1 MEEYRW
7 ARRQR
12 HAFSNFVSAQF
23 LDRSRLSTQPTS
35 PANSATNANPPTG
48 FLASFHYRSFRFQ
61 WTSDGMYNSG
71 QEMEALMLSWF
82 ILTETG
88 SPFLVGLLGA
98 LRFGGTLGGP
108 FYGLLGDRMDRR
120 KLLIMNRGLIAL
132 LASVTFLLAF
142 TDLFEAWHAFVIALL
157 LGAGRMMD
165 NVVRQSLIA
174 DVVPRVN
181 LLNAVG
187 LSRTMQDGAKIAGA
201 IAGGVLLARLGLGNA
216 YIIVIGLYASATL
229 IALGIS
235 IAERT
240 STAKAKNP
248 LSDLK
253 SGLTY
258 IKDNDAIVGMMFL
271 AMLVNLTTF
280 PMTNGLMPVMARDVF
295 NSDEE
300 GLAALLSAA
309 AIGAALGSVSLAAL
323 GRTRRSGRV
332 MLIGIVVWHLAIL
345 VLAQVESFP
354 VALVVLVVVG
364 ACSSAS
370 MVSMSALLLT
380 TTNTQFR
387 GRVMGVRSLAVWTL
401 QPGLLFGGYMA
412 GRFDIAFTFTVMG
425 ILGLVLVAFA
435 IIRWPGIWRDVPNA

>member
-1 MEEYRW
+1 
-7 ARRQR
+7 
-12 HAFSNFVSAQF
+12 
-23 LDRSRLSTQPTS
+23 
-35 PANSATNANPPTG
+35 
-48 FLASFHYRSFRFQ
+48 
-61 WTSDGMYNSG
+61 
-71 QEMEALMLSWF
+71 MLSWF
-82 ILTETG
+82 VLTETG

-120 KLLIMNRGLIAL
+120 KLLITNRGLIAL
-132 LASVTFLLAF
+132 LASITFILAA
-142 TDLFEAWHAFVIALL
+142 TGLFEAWHAFVIALL

-165 NVVRQSLIA
+165 NVIRQSLLA
-174 DVVPRVN
+174 DVVPRAT

-201 IAGGVLLARLGLGNA
+201 VAGGVLLARLGLGNA
-216 YIIVIGLYASATL
+216 YLVVMGLYTTATL
-229 IALGIS
+229 IAFGVS
-235 IAERT
+235 IAQRA
-240 STAKAKNP
+240 STAHSKNP

-253 SGLTY
+253 SGLDY
-258 IKDNDAIVGMMFL
+258 IKDNDAIMGIMFL

-309 AIGAALGSVSLAAL
+309 AIGAGLGSVTLAAL

-332 MLIGIVVWHLAIL
+332 MVVGIVVWHLAIL
-345 VLAQVESFP
+345 VMAHVTNFPLA
-354 VALVVLVVVG
+354 LLVLVVVG

-380 TTNTQFR
+380 TTDIEFR

-401 QPGLLFGGYMA
+401 QPGLLVGGYLA
-412 GRFDIAFTFTVMG
+412 GRFDVSLTFTIMG
-425 ILGLVLVAFA
+425 IVGLVLVAFA
-435 IIRWPGIWRDVPNA
+435 IVRWPGLWRDVPNA